1 MAVNEQEVLTF
12 FVVARRP
19 IPQWF
24 RLKTDTKI
32 QVRNLQLS
40 FVNLI

>member
-1 MAVNEQEVLTF
+1 MF
-12 FVVARRP
+12 FERRP

-32 QVRNLQLS
+32 QVRGLVVSSCQREHVS
-40 FVNLI
+40 EAVIVV